1 MERSSPPAA
10 TLLAVLVLA
19 TAAACGSTSAGPD
32 AAGAPDA
39 TDVPD
44 VPAALFQPAS
54 GSVSG
59 YYPVVIRTSSL
70 GIAPAAVTRAT
81 FGGIRA
87 YGLAVEAGGDLRVI
101 VQGHPD
107 GGPVTVVLTTPGGNV
122 VLEDP
127 FVYVA
132 PSDPRLAR
140 MMGFGASLSQGIQVT
155 VPTDHG
161 TLQGPVA
168 LVARQ
173 VGAYLPLPVPVHGLF
188 PEEVPGDVGPPP
200 VCALP
205 DALQTLLSAVGDVAD
220 RLLDPDT
227 GMYTYAMGRVD
238 PDLAPRNVAVGNC
251 SVDEVLHGVKAENLG
266 GAFLGHLVYEPQAEV
281 LAQIETTQFDHLL
294 AGNPTLVISTDF
306 FANDVL
312 WGIVLGDVIDPA
324 NARPEAEILAGIAE
338 VVDTLAALGSEVF
351 LASLPGTSLLPVTAE
366 KRRVSIEAGV
376 TDVDERIAA
385 LDALTDRAN
394 AALAAAA
401 AGHAN
406 VHIVDLHGWAAR
418 IATDGI
424 AVGDQVLRP
433 AKFGGLVGLDGIHFT
448 DTGYAVVANVF
459 LQAINAAWGTSFPQV
474 DVATVLANDPE
485 SPAVLA
491 AAGLDACR

>member
-1 MERSSPPAA
+1 MPETGGSLRGMILCAGYGTRLRPLTDLVPKPLLPVGGRA
-10 TLLAVLVLA
+10 LLDLAV
-19 TAAACGSTSAGPD
+19 AGLD
-32 AAGAPDA
+32 RAG
-39 TDVPD
+39 
-44 VPAALFQPAS
+44 
-54 GSVSG
+54 
-59 YYPVVIRTSSL
+59 
-70 GIAPAAVTRAT
+70 
-81 FGGIRA
+81 
-87 YGLAVEAGGDLRVI
+87 
-101 VQGHPD
+101 
-107 GGPVTVVLTTPGGNV
+107 
-122 VLEDP
+122 
-127 FVYVA
+127 
-132 PSDPRLAR
+132 
-140 MMGFGASLSQGIQVT
+140 
-155 VPTDHG
+155 
-161 TLQGPVA
+161 
-168 LVARQ
+168 
-173 VGAYLPLPVPVHGLF
+173 
-188 PEEVPGDVGPPP
+188 VGPI
-200 VCALP
+200 VVNTHHLGGQVAAHLAARA
-205 DALQTLLSAVGDVAD
+205 DALRFTLS
-220 RLLDPDT
+220 
-227 GMYTYAMGRVD
+227 
-238 PDLAPRNVAVGNC
+238 
-251 SVDEVLHGVKAENLG
+251 
-266 GAFLGHLVYEPQAEV
+266 
-281 LAQIETTQFDHLL
+281 
-294 AGNPTLVISTDF
+294 
-306 FANDVL
+306 
-312 WGIVLGDVIDPA
+312 
-324 NARPEAEILAGIAE
+324 PEAEILAGIAE

-474 DVATVLANDPE
+474 DVAAVLANDPE